1 MVINGA
7 CRSRDRLSSATL
19 TIVVSRTAMMSPTVA
34 TPATTSVARSSPL
47 EFAPRTPQSVR
58 DRSSSARRASRP
70 RVEVLDAGGGGGEE
84 DGQEGDG
91 GGFEGDGERD
101 RGSVAVLLE
110 AEQAA

>member
-47 EFAPRTPQSVR
+47 AFAPRTRRSVR
-58 DRSSSARRASRP
+58 DRSSSARRARRP
-70 RVEVLDAGGGGGEE
+70 RAEVLDAGAVGGEE
-84 DGQEGDG
+84 GGQEDDG
-91 GGFEGDGERD
+91 GDFEGDGQCD
-101 RGSVAVLLE
+101 GGSVAVFLE
-110 AEQAA
+110 AEQAG